1 LDLKET
7 DGDSETV
14 STLLSTI
21 QDKKTEIEI
30 VKESTKTIEEIQ
42 ISLKSQIEEANAK
55 EAILNEKTSDVTEDL
70 EALLEQYQV
79 CHFDHFYIFGY
90 FSRFRPFKSILTSSA
105 IFGHSWPVL
114 II

>member
-1 LDLKET
+1 MDLKET
-7 DGDSETV
+7 DGDSEAV

-21 QDKKTEIEI
+21 QVKKTEIEI

-79 CHFDHFYIFGY
+79 CHVTHV
-90 FSRFRPFKSILTSSA
+90 RPFWPIESSTPISVFLGLFIYSA
-105 IFGHSWPVL
+105 YF
-114 II
+114 

>member
-1 LDLKET
+1 MDLKET

-79 CHFDHFYIFGY
+79 CHFDHFLIFSVILSTCIFSTILAGLDADTLRL
-90 FSRFRPFKSILTSSA
+90 SRF
-105 IFGHSWPVL
+105 
-114 II
+114 

>member
-1 LDLKET
+1 MDLKET

-21 QDKKTEIEI
+21 QVKKTEIEI

-55 EAILNEKTSDVTEDL
+55 EATLNEKTSDVTEDL

-79 CHFDHFYIFGY
+79 CHFRPFLIFSV
-90 FSRFRPFKSILTSSA
+90 FSIFSAILPTCDPLSRF
-105 IFGHSWPVL
+105 
-114 II
+114 

>member
-1 LDLKET
+1 MDLKET

-21 QDKKTEIEI
+21 QVKKTEIEI

-42 ISLKSQIEEANAK
+42 ITLKSQIEEANAK
-55 EAILNEKTSDVTEDL
+55 EATLNEKTSDVTEDL

-79 CHFDHFYIFGY
+79 CHFRLIH
-90 FSRFRPFKSILTSSA
+90 SSSA
-105 IFGHSWPVL
+105 IFYIVGIFSHFPPFFN
-114 II
+114 IFGQF

>member
-1 LDLKET
+1 MDLKET
-7 DGDSETV
+7 DGDSEAV

-21 QDKKTEIEI
+21 QVKKTEIEI

-79 CHFDHFYIFGY
+79 CHVTQV
-90 FSRFRPFKSILTSSA
+90 RPFRLLRP
-105 IFGHSWPVL
+105 FL
-114 II
+114 IHMTFLSF

>member
-1 LDLKET
+1 MDLKET

-21 QDKKTEIEI
+21 QVKKTEIEI

-79 CHFDHFYIFGY
+79 CHVTLKLNLACPYQLF
-90 FSRFRPFKSILTSSA
+90 
-105 IFGHSWPVL
+105 
-114 II
+114 